1 MPPQISEQ
9 LRRRLPL
16 LLAVLLG
23 GLAVLLVNSHIQREV
38 HKLRLREQQL
48 LRDYKDP
55 IKLIV
60 AAKDLPPGT
69 LLDAGHLAQASV
81 PEKFM
86 QPYAARS
93 PRDVLG
99 MVTAAP
105 MAQGEQILLNK
116 LRRADE
122 AVGSATLAGMTPQ
135 GTRAVTIGV
144 DAITGVGGFVRPGD
158 AVDVLWTVKLPGQA
172 GEVVTLTLFQDIAVF
187 AVGREIIGRP
197 VATDATGAAPP
208 AGPQYTVTLALA
220 PQEISFLLFA
230 REQGRIQLSLR
241 PKQEAGAQ
249 IALSPATSATF
260 NQFMQQQ
267 LGIQSTEPTQAR
279 PPRQVEVYKGLE
291 RDVILLSE
299 DAAAGR

>member
-1 MPPQISEQ
+1 MNPN
-9 LRRRLPL
+9 
-16 LLAVLLG
+16 LLG
-23 GLAVLLVNSHIQREV
+23 GVRRLMPVIFAVIMGLAAVLIMKQFLNQEYRKVERERQR
-38 HKLRLREQQL
+38 L
-48 LRDYKDP
+48 LADYQAPVK
-55 IKLIV
+55 ILV
-60 AAKDLPPGT
+60 AAKDLPEGT
-69 LLDAGHLAQASV
+69 PLEAVHLATTSIPQ
-81 PEKFM
+81 KFV
-86 QPYAARS
+86 QPFAARS
-93 PRDVLG
+93 PNELLG
-99 MVTAAP
+99 LVTLAP
-105 MAQGEQILLNK
+105 LAEGEQLLTNK
-116 LRRADE
+116 VRRPD
-122 AVGSATLAGMTPQ
+122 VMPTSATLSGVMPK
-135 GTRAVTIGV
+135 GKRAVTIGV

-197 VATDATGAAPP
+197 VATDASGAAPP

-291 RDVILLSE
+291 RDVVLLHRE
-299 DAAAGR
+299 GR